1 MNIVIKPIVHM
12 MEKLNFAKRFV
23 MICAIIFISLF
34 VLSFMYVNTKLV
46 DRQFVIDEMAPAK
59 YYESV
64 SDFTKKLE
72 ISRKLH
78 LDIANKVVDANT
90 STTEADNAVDIALAN
105 LKSHG
110 KGNWATEK
118 VNQQIQLIENNW
130 LKMRASFDKAGTAD
144 LYFHNQEILVSLSN
158 LLLTI
163 LDESNLDLDIN
174 PLSSNLID
182 VFMKFGPHLSERT
195 VHLRDIGNSA
205 LSKREIDQ
213 KNRDEIQYLLGLQDY
228 ENTRLVES
236 INNIINIDSKYA
248 KEFSTV
254 VDSIDKSS
262 VSSTV
267 KHYLLQSAVI
277 DGNSNDFNNI
287 MNANINH
294 YHTICDTAYK
304 TFLLNQQERIQ
315 AIDANIMKTVAAL
328 LAVFIAICLL
338 FAAFY
343 RSTSEAVKSLI
354 NSAEVIASGDLSQSI
369 VINRHDEFGMLM
381 RAIGTMQLKLREIV
395 TQIKKTSNTV
405 SKGTTEISQGN
416 LDLSK
421 RTEEQASSLASTAAS
436 MQELSLT
443 VRENAEQS
451 KKASELA
458 ENARKQADSSGVV
471 VNEAVSAMAQI
482 NNSSKKIAEISGVI
496 DDIAFQTNLLALN
509 AAIEAA
515 RAGEQ
520 GRGFAVVAQ
529 EVRNLAQRSG
539 AAAKEINTLISESV
553 EKISSGTEL
562 VNKSG
567 VALQEIVKSSFVVS
581 ELVTSI
587 ASATTQQS
595 IGLEEI
601 NKAITQMDGITQQNA
616 ALVEETAATS
626 ENVNERVR
634 DLIGQID
641 FFKETN
647 SITPE
652 QFVLPQD
659 VASSFRPKTKSTN
672 DALDKGTVEPKY
684 YAKPPERKGADHDW
698 TEF

>member
-1 MNIVIKPIVHM
+1 
-12 MEKLNFAKRFV
+12 
-23 MICAIIFISLF
+23 
-34 VLSFMYVNTKLV
+34 MYVNTKLV

-59 YYESV
+59 YYEMV

-72 ISRKLH
+72 IARKLH
-78 LDIANKVVDANT
+78 ADITNKLIDANT
-90 STTEADNAVDIALAN
+90 STAEALNGVDIALAN
-105 LKSHG
+105 LKDHS
-110 KGNWATEK
+110 KRSWSTDK
-118 VNQQIQLIENNW
+118 VNQQVQLIESNW
-130 LKMRASFDKAGTAD
+130 LKMRSSFEKTDSSE
-144 LYFHNQEILVSLSN
+144 LYLHNQEILVSLSN

-163 LDESNLDLDIN
+163 LDESNLDLDMN
-174 PLSSNLID
+174 SMTSNLID

-195 VHLRDIGNSA
+195 VHLRDIGVGV
-205 LSKREIDQ
+205 LSRKQLDQ
-213 KNRDEIQYLLGLQDY
+213 KSRDEIQYLLGLQDY
-228 ENTRLVES
+228 ENIRLEES
-236 INNIINIDSKYA
+236 VRNIINTDNSFSKD
-248 KEFSTV
+248 FSTEL
-254 VDSIDKSS
+254 DAIDKSS
-262 VSSTV
+262 VAATI
-267 KHYLLQSAVI
+267 KHFLLQSATPE
-277 DGNSNDFNNI
+277 GNLSEFSNI
-287 MNANINH
+287 MTGFINH
-294 YHTICDTAYK
+294 YHAMCDTAYK
-304 TFLLNQQERIQ
+304 VFVVKQHERIA
-315 AIDANIMKTVAAL
+315 AIDANIMQTLASL
-328 LAVFIAICLL
+328 LAVFIVICLI

-354 NSAEVIASGDLSQSI
+354 NSAEVIASGDLSQNI
-369 VINRHDEFGMLM
+369 EINRHDEFGMLM

-395 TQIKKTSNTV
+395 KQIKKTSNTV

-471 VNEAVSAMAQI
+471 VNDAVSAMAQI
-482 NNSSKKIAEISGVI
+482 NSSSKKIAEISGVI

-539 AAAKEINTLISESV
+539 AAAKEINALITESV

-567 VALQEIVKSSFVVS
+567 TALQEIVKSSFVVS

-634 DLIGQID
+634 DLINQID
-641 FFKETN
+641 FFKETTSN
-647 SITPE
+647 TPE
-652 QFVLPQD
+652 QFVLPQE
-659 VASSFRPKTKSTN
+659 VASNFAAKRKTNENITDDSVGYKHH
-672 DALDKGTVEPKY
+672 P
-684 YAKPPERKGADHDW
+684 KPPERKGADQDW